1 MLALLFPPFEL
12 WWLAPL
18 VLLPILSLL
27 SRTKRPLAGAAMG
40 LLFGVGMG
48 LACWAWLFPTLTAE
62 FHVARKVALAVAVA
76 AVATTIWPFAV
87 FGGLTVWMGRSRW
100 ISWLT
105 PCLAWGA
112 AEWLRVVGIS
122 PWMRLGDALAGRDV
136 WVQPAAV
143 GGVAL
148 LSFGIVATNALLF
161 EAWQRRRLRAALAA
175 AMLLAGWGAFGAI
188 RLALHPLDDT
198 SLRVGLVQVATPQHE
213 RWTEGSWER
222 NLERQLRLSEQAQA
236 EGAELIVWSETAI
249 DTVPQQI
256 PDLAARLGRRLEAD
270 LVTGLLLERP
280 DGRLTN
286 SVAAFDSDGRRLGH
300 YDKRVLVPLV
310 EELPDWV
317 EARPRLRRRLR
328 RLAAE
333 TSYAR
338 GESSEPLDVA
348 GFKLGALVCYEA
360 MFPELSRRTVEL
372 GAEILVNVSNDAFFP
387 KRAAA
392 QHAAM
397 GLMRSVELGRPFLRA
412 SNRGPGFVVDAAG
425 RILSRVG
432 AGEQVAR
439 VVDLDPATIDTL
451 YARGGHGF
459 DEALFGAALLS
470 ALMVGRRPR
479 SEGVADS
486 SSNSSASA

>member
-1 MLALLFPPFEL
+1 MGAGALGSGALLALLFPPFDL

-18 VLLPILSLL
+18 VLLPILSVLA
-27 SRTKRPLAGAAMG
+27 RTNRPLAGAALG

-48 LACWAWLFPTLTAE
+48 LACCGWLFPTLTAE
-62 FHVARKVALAVAVA
+62 FHLARKVALVVAVA
-76 AVATTIWPFAV
+76 SVASTIWPFAV
-87 FGGLTVWMGRSRW
+87 FGGLTVWLDRPGR
-100 ISWLT
+100 IPWLA

-112 AEWLRVVGIS
+112 AEWLRVLGIF
-122 PWMRLGDALAGRDV
+122 PWLRLGDALAGREV
-136 WVQPAAV
+136 WIQPAAV

-161 EAWQRRRLRAALAA
+161 EACRGRRIRALLAA
-175 AMLLAGWGAFGAI
+175 ALLVVGWGAFGAS

-236 EGAELIVWSETAI
+236 DGAQLIVWSETAI
-249 DTVPQQI
+249 DTIPQRI
-256 PDLAARLGRRLEAD
+256 PNLADRLGRRLEAD

-286 SVAAFDSDGRRLGH
+286 SVAAFDSDGRQLGR

-317 EARPRLRRRLR
+317 EERPRLRRRLR
-328 RLAAE
+328 RLAANA
-333 TSYAR
+333 SYAQ
-338 GESSEPLDVA
+338 GESSAPLDA
-348 GFKLGALVCYEA
+348 GGFRLGALVCYEA
-360 MFPELSRRTVEL
+360 MFPELSRNAVDL

-387 KRAAA
+387 PRAAA
-392 QHAAM
+392 QHAVT
-397 GLMRSVELGRPFLRA
+397 GLMRSVELGRPFLRV

-425 RILSRVG
+425 RILARVG
-432 AGEQVAR
+432 AAEQTAR
-439 VVDLDPATIDTL
+439 VVDLDPTSIDTL
-451 YARGGHGF
+451 YARGGRAF
-459 DEALFGAALLS
+459 DEVLFAAALIGCAVVSRRS
-470 ALMVGRRPR
+470 A
-479 SEGVADS
+479 AK
-486 SSNSSASA
+486 